1 MRRIIIGCLLS
12 VLVISSS
19 FALEG
24 VGYGLR
30 TTVTG
35 KIYKNFSFFF
45 EEDVR
50 FRNDMYAEW
59 FITTGEINYQILP
72 KYLRGGAGY
81 ISFIQYEGDHIIRHR
96 FYLNL
101 IGSYTLGNFK
111 FDLRERYQ
119 GTHTKG
125 KSGLSHTLRSRLK
138 ISYPIGKSGFAPYVY
153 IEPFNNLKKKMHI
166 DKIRYAV
173 GCTYKIDK
181 HNGIELYYRYHT
193 FSKGYY
199 VNFIHRHNINLC
211 YSYTF

>member
-1 MRRIIIGCLLS
+1 MKKIIICSILS
-12 VLVISSS
+12 IITIIPSL
-19 FALEG
+19 ALDG

-30 TTVTG
+30 TTLSG
-35 KIYKNFSFFF
+35 KIYKNSSFFF

-50 FRNDMYAEW
+50 FRNDMHAEW

-72 KYLRGGAGY
+72 TYLRGGAGY
-81 ISFIQYEGDHIIRHR
+81 ISFIQYKGAKTIRHR
-96 FYLNL
+96 YYLNL

-125 KSGLSHTLRSRLK
+125 KPGLSHALRSRLK

-153 IEPFNNLKKKMHI
+153 IEPFNNLKKNMHL
-166 DKIRYAV
+166 DKVRYAV

-181 HNGIELYYRYHT
+181 HNGVELYYRYHT
-193 FSKGYY
+193 FSDGYY
-199 VNFIHRHNINLC
+199 DIINHRHNINLC

>member
-1 MRRIIIGCLLS
+1 MKKIIICSILS
-12 VLVISSS
+12 IITIIPSL
-19 FALEG
+19 ALEG

-30 TTVTG
+30 TTLSG

-50 FRNDMYAEW
+50 FRNDMRAEW

-72 KYLRGGAGY
+72 TYLRGGAGY
-81 ISFIQYEGDHIIRHR
+81 ISFIQYKGAKTIRHR
-96 FYLNL
+96 YYLNL

-125 KSGLSHTLRSRLK
+125 KSGLSHALRSRLK

-153 IEPFNNLKKKMHI
+153 IEPFNNLKKNMHL
-166 DKIRYAV
+166 DKVRYAV

-181 HNGIELYYRYHT
+181 HNGVELYYRYHT
-193 FSKGYY
+193 FCDGYY
-199 VNFIHRHNINLC
+199 DIINHRHNINLC

>member
-1 MRRIIIGCLLS
+1 MKKIIICSILS
-12 VLVISSS
+12 IITIIPSL
-19 FALEG
+19 ALEG

-30 TTVTG
+30 TTLSG

-50 FRNDMYAEW
+50 FRNDMRAEW

-72 KYLRGGAGY
+72 TYLRGGAGY
-81 ISFIQYEGDHIIRHR
+81 ISFIQYKGAKTIRHR
-96 FYLNL
+96 YYLNL

-125 KSGLSHTLRSRLK
+125 KPGLSHALRSRLK
-138 ISYPIGKSGFAPYVY
+138 ISYPIGKSGFAPYIY
-153 IEPFNNLKKKMHI
+153 IEPFNNLKKNMHL
-166 DKIRYAV
+166 DKVRYAV

-181 HNGIELYYRYHT
+181 HNGVELYYRYHT
-193 FSKGYY
+193 FSDGYY
-199 VNFIHRHNINLC
+199 DIINHRHNINLC

>member
-1 MRRIIIGCLLS
+1 MKKIIICSILS
-12 VLVISSS
+12 IITIIPSL
-19 FALEG
+19 ALDG

-30 TTVTG
+30 TTLSG

-50 FRNDMYAEW
+50 FRNDMRAEW

-72 KYLRGGAGY
+72 TYLRGGAGY
-81 ISFIQYEGDHIIRHR
+81 ISFIQYKGAKTIRHR
-96 FYLNL
+96 YYLNL

-125 KSGLSHTLRSRLK
+125 KTGLSHALRSRLK

-153 IEPFNNLKKKMHI
+153 IEPFNNLKKNMHL
-166 DKIRYAV
+166 DKVRYAV

-181 HNGIELYYRYHT
+181 HNGVELYYRYHT
-193 FSKGYY
+193 FSDGYY
-199 VNFIHRHNINLC
+199 DIINHRHNINLC